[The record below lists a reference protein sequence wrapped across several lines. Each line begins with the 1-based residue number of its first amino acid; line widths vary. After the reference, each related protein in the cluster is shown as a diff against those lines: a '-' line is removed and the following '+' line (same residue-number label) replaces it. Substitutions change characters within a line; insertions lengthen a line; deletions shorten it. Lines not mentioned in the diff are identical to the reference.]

1 MPSPVQ
7 FKFSSS
13 SDGNQSQR
21 DQRVDQH
28 QPRKISC
35 GEQGRDDRWGRLRGW
50 ANTRLP
56 PGAGVLEPDGMP
68 QAVLLP
74 TEGLGDTLE
83 SSIPLPGP
91 RLGPL
96 GSLDANTSPPTPLR
110 NLPQPTDT
118 TWQAARR
125 KPIRAPRYTSP
136 QMSTFP
142 GRPAVAE
149 KVSASR
155 RRPVSQRSLGI
166 PSGRAQPTK
175 PLPLTAL
182 PSLLCSM
189 LKRCSTVLH
198 ANPRDCLPSLT
209 DRPETRHACSPS
221 RADRRPLQLASASR
235 LPGLVVGCRA
245 RQSSLSGEGE
255 RQPHDPPSRTRWL
268 GADLCSGAHLQR

>member
-1 MPSPVQ
+1 MTTKGQTPRPKTPLGSVRPGRSKNGTGVSSRLSSWTWSIDDGLCIGLRLMMPSPVQ

-118 TWQAARR
+118 TRQAARR

-175 PLPLTAL
+175 PL
-182 PSLLCSM
+182 
-189 LKRCSTVLH
+189 
-198 ANPRDCLPSLT
+198 
-209 DRPETRHACSPS
+209 
-221 RADRRPLQLASASR
+221 R
-235 LPGLVVGCRA
+235 L
-245 RQSSLSGEGE
+245 S
-255 RQPHDPPSRTRWL
+255 
-268 GADLCSGAHLQR
+268 